1 MSLVDQFESVFRA
14 ADKDVLEYQQ
24 VDIRSVMVICDLDAS
39 KANSFCDDLKGFLT
53 VLDDVENWQIVMA
66 GDFTSAEDLL
76 NLVESQQ
83 PDLICT
89 YRNLHTTAWQF
100 PHSLGVHLDVLLQL
114 AVAPVLVVPHPSAG
128 YHADHSLE
136 NTLRVMAITDH
147 LANDHRLVNHA
158 ARLTGNDGTLFL
170 AHFEDQS
177 VFDRYIEAVSMIP
190 TIDTDEASEKLAQQ
204 LLKRPQEFI
213 QSCRERLLAAGLR
226 FQVEP
231 VVAFG
236 DHLSQYRE
244 QIFRH
249 QIDLLVMNAKDQDQL
264 AMHGLAY
271 PLAVELRQIPLLIL

>member
-14 ADKDVLEYQQ
+14 ADKDVLEYRH

-39 KANSFCDDLKGFLT
+39 KAESFCDDLKGFLA
-53 VLDDVENWQIVMA
+53 VLDDVENWQVVMA
-66 GDFTSAEDLL
+66 GDFTTAEDLL
-76 NLVESQQ
+76 TLVESQQ
-83 PDLICT
+83 PELICT

-158 ARLTGNDGTLFL
+158 ARLTRNDGTLFL

-177 VFDRYIEAVSMIP
+177 VFDRYIDAISKIP
-190 TIDTDEASEKLAQQ
+190 TIDTDEAREKLTQQ
-204 LLKRPQEFI
+204 LLKRPEEFT
-213 QSCRERLLAAGLR
+213 QSCRERLLAAGLQ
-226 FQVEP
+226 FKVEP

-244 QIFRH
+244 QISRH

-271 PLAVELRQIPLLIL
+271 PLAIELRQIPLLIL